1 MTLRELFIGLGFRVD
16 ESSEKKAN
24 DAIKSFKDKAG
35 KILGAIGVGFSLVSL
50 NQLSEEFRTTNDQIA
65 QGTKLLGNQ
74 SEIQKKILDS
84 ANRTRTSY
92 ADSAKVVSALVQEN
106 SELFGTID
114 EAIAFNDAATM
125 LFKSAGK
132 SNEQIAGLME
142 AINKSFAKGVVD
154 SETMSQLLEQS
165 PEAVNLLNRRL
176 GTTSDQLEQ
185 MVTDG
190 KISLADLKGAFVD
203 NADEIAAAF
212 DGTSFKI
219 SDALLNVRNQFGL
232 WVADMDE
239 SLGISTAIGTAMVKG
254 FTLVMDVLRR
264 VQTRVEWLAEKLGGT
279 ERLFQLI
286 GTIAASAFGVIAL
299 PKLLMFL
306 TTIKKIDRSLLAAKL
321 KILAIIAVVTLIAL
335 LIQDFISFMKGENS
349 LIGEL
354 FDKAGIGAENARQTI
369 LQAWGA
375 IKDFLLTVWEAIKQ
389 AAQVIFGALSKW
401 WEQNGDAVMES
412 FSQIWEGIKTLCI
425 TLWNALS
432 DAAQAIFGALRQ
444 FWDTWGGTII
454 TIFTTI
460 WNTLISLIQPF
471 LDAIAAI
478 IQFLASVFTGD
489 WEGAWTAIKDFAAAI
504 WQMIVTI
511 CQAAW
516 NSIMAVF
523 AGVAE
528 WFTGIFQAAWN
539 GIMAVFSG
547 VGDFFQGVWN
557 TIVELF
563 TSIGTAVGD
572 AISGAVKGAVNAVLS
587 GAIGIINGFISA
599 INFAIGII
607 NAIPGV
613 EIPILDTLDVP
624 QLAKGGYVDA
634 NKPQLAVIG
643 DNKQEGEIVS
653 PVSKMRDTV
662 FDAMRALLLLSTP
675 TASAQTPASTINS
688 NTIVQNVN
696 INNKFEGDRAGQQKS
711 SEAMDKAAED
721 STAELARALQYAR

>member
-16 ESSEKKAN
+16 EASEKKAN
-24 DAIKSFKDKAG
+24 DAIESFKDKAG
-35 KILGAIGVGFSLVSL
+35 KILGAIGVGFSLANL

-65 QGTKLLGNQ
+65 QGTKLLGDQ

-92 ADSAKVVSALVQEN
+92 ADSAKVVSSLVQEN

-165 PEAVNLLNRRL
+165 PEAVALLNKRL

-212 DGTSFKI
+212 AGTSFKI

-239 SLGISTAIGTAMVKG
+239 SLGISTAIGTTMVKG

-279 ERLFQLI
+279 EKLFQLI

-299 PKLLMFL
+299 PKLLTFL
-306 TTIKKIDRSLLAAKL
+306 TTIMKIDKALLGAKL
-321 KILAIIAVVTLIAL
+321 KMLAIIAVVTLIVL

-389 AAQVIFGALSKW
+389 AAQVIFGALSEW

-432 DAAQAIFGALRQ
+432 DAAQAIFGALQQ

-471 LDAIAAI
+471 LDAVAAI
-478 IQFLASVFTGD
+478 ISFLASVFTGD

-504 WQMIVTI
+504 WQMITTI
-511 CQAAW
+511 ISGALTIIT
-516 NSIMAVF
+516 SIWDTAV
-523 AGVAE
+523 GI
-528 WFTGIFQAAWN
+528 FTGIFEN
-539 GIMAVFSG
+539 IRNAV
-547 VGDFFQGVWN
+547 VEKVTAIKDA
-557 TIVELF
+557 IVEGF
-563 TSIGTAVGD
+563 TAAIDWIKSLPEQAIQWGADIIQGIVDGIKGAIGAVGD
-572 AISGAVKGAVNAVLS
+572 AVA
-587 GAIGIINGFISA
+587 
-599 INFAIGII
+599 
-607 NAIPGV
+607 GV
-613 EIPILDTLDVP
+613 
-624 QLAKGGYVDA
+624 A
-634 NKPQLAVIG
+634 NKIKSFLGFSEPDEGPLSDFHTYMPDMIDLMSQGITAGREKIKSALETLTG
-643 DNKQEGEIVS
+643 DMSVMTKANVVS
-653 PVSKMRDTV
+653 PG
-662 FDAMRALLLLSTP
+662 
-675 TASAQTPASTINS
+675 TASVATGS
-688 NTIVQNVN
+688 NQVNKSVVQNVE
-696 INNKFEGDRAGQQKS
+696 INNKFEGDRAGQEKS
-711 SEAMDKAAED
+711 AEAMDKAAGD